1 MIYDAERE
9 VFEAASSWL
18 SSGFN
23 VWLYTVVRTWGSSP
37 RPIGSVMA
45 LRDDGRVVGSVS
57 GGCIEDDLIHQLQ
70 TKGPPGETMP
80 AIVEYGLNA
89 DEAHRLGL
97 PCGGTLQLVQERL
110 GAKSGLDTLLRALRD
125 GRIVRRTLRLS
136 TGETHLADASDEP
149 GAIRFDKT
157 TLSTVHGPTWRMLLI
172 GGGYLSA
179 YVSMMAIPLGYA
191 VTLCDPRPEYVAELE
206 IPGVNVVRTMP
217 DDAVIEMKLDAR
229 SAVIALTH
237 DPKLDD
243 FALIEALET
252 RAFYVGAIGS
262 RQNSDARRERLSLFG
277 LRDAALANLRCP
289 VGLYL
294 GGNSPPEI
302 ALSIIADVTARRNGI
317 PITELADVRLGKT
330 IAG

>member
-57 GGCIEDDLIHQLQ
+57 GGCVEDDLIDQLQ
-70 TKGPPGETMP
+70 TKGPPSEAKP
-80 AIVEYGLNA
+80 SIVEYGLNA
-89 DEAHRLGL
+89 DEAHRFGL

-110 GAKSGLDTLLRALRD
+110 GSKSGLDALLCALR
-125 GRIVRRTLRLS
+125 GGQIVRRTLRLS
-136 TGETHLADASDEP
+136 TGEAYVADASDEP

-172 GGGYLSA
+172 GGGNLSA

-191 VTLCDPRPEYVAELE
+191 VTLCDPRPEYAAELE
-206 IPGVNVVRTMP
+206 IPGVKVVRTMP

-229 SAVIALTH
+229 SAVVALTH

-243 FALIEALET
+243 LALIEALET

-262 RQNSDARRERLSLFG
+262 RRNSDARRERLSLFG
-277 LRDAALANLRCP
+277 LRDVALANLRCP

-302 ALSIIADVTARRNGI
+302 ALSIVADVTARRNGI
-317 PITELADVRLGKT
+317 PITELADVRLGKA